1 MYETSSAVSFNPVT
15 AMETMIGQL
24 QESNYLTA
32 FKPLPIGI
40 LVLLVQ
46 FLPLHAQCRL
56 INSDVYENS
65 SAVSF
70 NPVPAMATMIGV

>member
-1 MYETSSAVSFNPVT
+1 MPTV
-15 AMETMIGQL
+15 IGLL
-24 QESNYLTA
+24 QEASNSLTT

-40 LVLLVQ
+40 LVFLVQ

-65 SAVSF
+65 SAVGF
-70 NPVPAMATMIGV
+70 NPVTAMATMIGV